1 MRRTFK
7 CRVWFAGLFLLIGQS
22 VFGQQELKQEPG
34 YKESL
39 AAIET
44 QLKRGDV
51 GNALN
56 SIEETLAKYPQ
67 GSEVFYAKSLLFA
80 QARNFEV
87 AIPAAQRA
95 VEIDPSNLV
104 YGNHLMEL
112 YKSEGDFDAA
122 VGLIDQVISK
132 HSDRGQLYRE
142 KIMLL
147 HAAKKSEEA
156 LKVYDITKGKFGE
169 SDTLDVLKAEI
180 LMDLKQPSE
189 AKKVLQVWDKKN
201 SPIRQ
206 VYSTL
211 SYIYLD
217 EKNPKE
223 AISVLDRGIV
233 NSKDDLLYLDLA
245 DAYNVADKD
254 KLAFDY
260 VKKAFESN
268 TVNFLDK
275 HRVMMTILNG
285 KSKLTLDQKQ
295 ELANLLVLKHPR
307 IPDTHMFKGD
317 ILWQKGELA
326 QAKSLFLTTVGMN
339 PRHIDAWSKLI
350 NIDLNLNELD
360 EAIQHG
366 NEALSHNPG
375 SPVLTYFVGMA
386 HFIKKDNEQARQYLE
401 RALDQSAN
409 ENGFVQS
416 MIYAGLGDLYHE
428 IKMESASDVAYEE
441 AVTRDSTNVT
451 AMNNYAYYL
460 SVRKENL
467 DKAAEYAA
475 RANELEP
482 NSGTFQDTYAW
493 VLFQKGQYKEALNW
507 IERAVKNSEPSAVLF
522 EHYGDILMKS
532 GKSKEAIKQW
542 EKAQTLN
549 DVNSAVDKDKLKRKI
564 SEKKYLD

>member
-1 MRRTFK
+1 
-7 CRVWFAGLFLLIGQS
+7 
-22 VFGQQELKQEPG
+22 
-34 YKESL
+34 
-39 AAIET
+39 
-44 QLKRGDV
+44 
-51 GNALN
+51 
-56 SIEETLAKYPQ
+56 
-67 GSEVFYAKSLLFA
+67 
-80 QARNFEV
+80 
-87 AIPAAQRA
+87 
-95 VEIDPSNLV
+95 
-104 YGNHLMEL
+104 
-112 YKSEGDFDAA
+112 
-122 VGLIDQVISK
+122 
-132 HSDRGQLYRE
+132 
-142 KIMLL
+142 
-147 HAAKKSEEA
+147 
-156 LKVYDITKGKFGE
+156 
-169 SDTLDVLKAEI
+169 
-180 LMDLKQPSE
+180 
-189 AKKVLQVWDKKN
+189 
-201 SPIRQ
+201 
-206 VYSTL
+206 
-211 SYIYLD
+211 
-217 EKNPKE
+217 
-223 AISVLDRGIV
+223 
-233 NSKDDLLYLDLA
+233 
-245 DAYNVADKD
+245 
-254 KLAFDY
+254 
-260 VKKAFESN
+260 
-268 TVNFLDK
+268 
-275 HRVMMTILNG
+275 MMTILNG

-350 NIDLNLNELD
+350 NIDLNLSELD

-428 IKMESASDVAYEE
+428 IKMESGSDVAYEE
-441 AVTRDSTNVT
+441 AIARDSTNVT
-451 AMNNYAYYL
+451 TMNNYASYL

-522 EHYGDILMKS
+522 EHYGDILMKI
-532 GKSKEAIKQW
+532 GKSKDAIKQW
-542 EKAQTLN
+542 ERAETLI
-549 DVNSAVDKDKLKRKI
+549 DVNSAIDKEKLKRKI